1 MSGELRGLSG
11 SAKILVVD
19 DEPDLELMVR
29 TKFRKQIKLN
39 EVEFVFAHNGQEAL
53 EKLDEDASIDLVMS
67 DINMPVM
74 DGLTLLSKLSLTN
87 RVVKAVIVSAYGDM
101 QNIRTAMNRGAYDFL
116 MKPIDFE
123 DFETTVAKTRRALDE
138 INQGARAR
146 DQLNAIQHELR
157 VATRIQQSILPR
169 VFPPFPERKD
179 FSIFAEMTP
188 ARDVG
193 GDFYDFFII
202 DENRLGFVIGDV
214 SGKGVPA
221 SILMAVSRTLL
232 RATALTADSAG
243 DCIQYVNEV
252 LVRQSDPAMFVTI
265 FYGILHTDTGELEYC
280 VGGHNP
286 PYLFSEENGVRM
298 LQSKGGMIVGMVEQA
313 RYTTE
318 RVQMNPGEG
327 IFLYTDGVT
336 EAEDS
341 AENQF
346 GEERVE
352 ALLEDTKGGPVE
364 DIIRTAFAHVVA
376 FANGAPQSDDITAMA
391 LRFEGK

>member
-11 SAKILVVD
+11 TAKILVVD
-19 DEPDLELMVR
+19 DEPDLELMVK
-29 TKFRKQIKLN
+29 TKFRKQIKQN
-39 EVEFVFAHNGQEAL
+39 EVEFVFAQNGQEAL
-53 EKLDEDASIDLVMS
+53 DKLVEDSSIDLVMS

-74 DGLTLLSKLSLTN
+74 DGLTLLSRLGSTN
-87 RVVKAVIVSAYGDM
+87 RIVKAVIVSAYGDM

-123 DFETTVAKTRRALDE
+123 DFQTTVSKTRRALDE
-138 INQGARAR
+138 IKQGAHAR
-146 DQLNAIQHELR
+146 EQLNAIQHELR

-169 VFPPFPERKD
+169 TFPPFPDRTD

-188 ARDVG
+188 AREVG
-193 GDFYDFFII
+193 GDFYDFFMI
-202 DENRLGFVIGDV
+202 DQNRLGFVIGDV

-221 SILMAVSRTLL
+221 AILMAVSRTLL

-243 DCIQYVNEV
+243 ECVQYVNHV
-252 LVRQSDPAMFVTI
+252 LVKQSDPAMFVTI

-286 PYLFSEENGVRM
+286 PFLFSANGGVRM
-298 LQSKGGMIVGMVEQA
+298 MESKGGMIVGMVEQA
-313 RYTTE
+313 HYTTE
-318 RVQMNPGEG
+318 RVQLNPGDG

-336 EAEDS
+336 EAEDLG
-341 AENQF
+341 EWQF

-352 ALLEDTKGGPVE
+352 SLLEEMKAHPVE
-364 DIIRTAFAHVVA
+364 EIIRAAFRHVTT
-376 FANGAPQSDDITAMA
+376 FAAGAPQHDDITAMA
-391 LRFEGK
+391 LRYEG